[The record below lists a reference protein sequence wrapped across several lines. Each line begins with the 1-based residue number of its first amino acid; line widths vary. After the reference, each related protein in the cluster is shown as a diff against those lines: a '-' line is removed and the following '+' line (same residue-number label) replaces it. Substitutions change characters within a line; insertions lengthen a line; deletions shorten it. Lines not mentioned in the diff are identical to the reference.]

1 MNMAVIFLDMSPMI
15 NHSRRGFGGGGVI
28 ERETERGN
36 KGKTHINRREMRY

>member
-15 NHSRRGFGGGGVI
+15 NHSRRGFGGGAI